1 MFRNLSSQLAAAAA
15 GGNGEKKSMSPTL
28 RSDIYT
34 AVDKTKSWLA
44 GNGKGGS
51 GQAGDGVS
59 YANIL
64 SIVQKHFPD
73 AKLGLE
79 GVGQTESEV
88 SVVVSGV
95 TNMVLEMSK
104 WEAMAGGM
112 AMRTWT
118 DALVNAYGMIPGE
131 PGQGPDGRRKES
143 LARGITR
150 GINNTDVGLM
160 TKDFTAK
167 IQIIS
172 SLKSLSS
179 RLFGAGSEEAR
190 RTEAAFS
197 SKFI

>member
-1 MFRNLSSQLAAAAA
+1 MFRNLSSQLAAAAT

-44 GNGKGGS
+44 GNGAN

-73 AKLGLE
+73 VKLGLE
-79 GVGQTESEV
+79 GIGQAENEV
-88 SVVVSGV
+88 SVVVGGV

-118 DALVNAYGMIPGE
+118 DALVNAHGMIPGE
-131 PGQGPDGRRKES
+131 GPDGRRKES

-150 GINNTDVGLM
+150 GINNADVALM

>member
-15 GGNGEKKSMSPTL
+15 GGNAEQKSMSPTL

-44 GNGKGGS
+44 GNGGN

-59 YANIL
+59 YSNVL
-64 SIVQKHFPD
+64 SIIQKHFPNV
-73 AKLGLE
+73 KIGLE
-79 GVGQTESEV
+79 GIGQTESEV
-88 SVVVSGV
+88 GVIVGGV

-118 DALVNAYGMIPGE
+118 DALVNAYASIPGE
-131 PGQGPDGRRKES
+131 GPDGRRKEVV
-143 LARGITR
+143 ARGITR
-150 GINNTDVGLM
+150 GIKNADVALM
-160 TKDFTAK
+160 TKDFTTK

-172 SLKSLSS
+172 SLKSLSA
-179 RLFGAGSEEAR
+179 RLYGAGSEEAR
-190 RTEAAFS
+190 RAEAALS